1 MSAASAFPRG
11 RILSWARLLA
21 AITRLRRRRPGTRVV
36 LANGLFDLLHVGHVR
51 YLGAARRLGDVLV
64 VAVND
69 DRSAR
74 RLRGPGRPIVRAAD
88 RARLVASLEGVDYV
102 VLFGSETVAP
112 LLRRLRPDVQCK
124 GTDYTRDTVPERGVV
139 HSYGGKVA
147 IAGDRKRHATTD
159 LIGRIR
165 RRLDR

>member
-1 MSAASAFPRG
+1 VLALES
-11 RILSWARLLA
+11 LLVE
-21 AITRLRRRRPGTRVV
+21 IVRLRRSHPGARVV

-51 YLGAARRLGDVLV
+51 YLKAARRLGSVLV

-74 RLRGPGRPIVRAAD
+74 RLRGRGRPIVGGAD
-88 RARLVASLEGVDYV
+88 RARIVAALEGVGYV
-102 VLFGSETVAP
+102 VLFGSPTVGP

-124 GTDYTRDTVPERGVV
+124 GTDYTEDSVPERDIVR
-139 HSYGGKVA
+139 SYGGRVA
-147 IAGDRKRHATTD
+147 IAGDAKRHATSD

-165 RRLDR
+165 RRFRK